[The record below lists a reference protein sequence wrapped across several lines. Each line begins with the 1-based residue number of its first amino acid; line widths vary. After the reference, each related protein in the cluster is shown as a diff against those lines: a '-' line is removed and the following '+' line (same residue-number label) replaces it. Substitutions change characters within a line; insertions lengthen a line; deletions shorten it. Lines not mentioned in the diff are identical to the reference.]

1 MAEETIEAVREEP
14 DVEEV
19 ECEECSQELE
29 LPEEER
35 RLGDEEEGAQG
46 IDAVPPEEL
55 DAIDEVADVD
65 DDDAADEELGRAFR
79 HGGAFLAPGGGWGGA
94 EAPVRRAIRIGR
106 RNGLTVTSTKRAKLS
121 TGSDH
126 HVSQKRAFAA
136 DLSNGSQ
143 PTPQMDRTARR
154 IAAALGRKGW
164 RGGVLTVTGH
174 GIRAQLLWRTH
185 VGGNHFNH
193 VHFGCRRL

>member
-1 MAEETIEAVREEP
+1 MTQEGIEAVREDV
-14 DVEEV
+14 DVEEI
-19 ECEECSQELE
+19 ECEECSIELE

-46 IDAVPPEEL
+46 ADAVPPEEL
-55 DAIDEVADVD
+55 TAIDEVADAD
-65 DDDAADEELGRAFR
+65 DDELAEEELGRSFR
-79 HGGAFLAPGGGWGGA
+79 HGAAFLSPGGGWAGS
-94 EAPVRRAIRIGR
+94 EAPVRRAIRVGR
-106 RNGLTVTSTKRAKLS
+106 RNGLTVTSTKRNKLS

-126 HVSQKRAFAA
+126 HVSQKRSFAA
-136 DLSNGSQ
+136 DLSNGNQ

-154 IAAALGRKGW
+154 IAAALGHRGW
-164 RGGVLTVTGH
+164 RGGVLTVTGQ
-174 GIRAQLLWRTH
+174 GIRAQLLYRTN